1 MASPLRVRS
10 TAGRA
15 FRKLV
20 VWYSGNES
28 DLANSP
34 TITSGASAPS
44 IVVGAS
50 TEPRGS
56 IYLSGGATTAANGI
70 YVTFDSGGGNTWVAI
85 DGT

>member
-1 MASPLRVRS
+1 MAALRILS
-10 TAGRA
+10 ASGRA
-15 FRKLV
+15 FRKV
-20 VWYSGNES
+20 VIWISANEA
-28 DLANSP
+28 DVAASP

-44 IVVGAS
+44 TSVGAS

-70 YVTFDSGGGNTWVAI
+70 FVTFDSGGGNTWVAI

>member
-1 MASPLRVRS
+1 MGALRILS
-10 TAGRA
+10 SAGRA
-15 FRKLV
+15 FRKV
-20 VWYSGNES
+20 GIWTSADAKDGGT
-28 DLANSP
+28 SP

-44 IVVGAS
+44 RVVGAS

-56 IYLSGGATTAANGI
+56 IYLSGGATPAANGI